1 MRRGNYRRM
10 YGITIDDYERMLRA
24 QNGQCAI
31 CGSSNPGGGYK
42 NFAVDHNHTTG
53 EVRGLLCTR
62 CNRGLGLF
70 KDDPVLTQ
78 LATNYLQSHGALTPS
93 L

>member
-1 MRRGNYRRM
+1 MFK
-10 YGITIDDYERMLRA
+10 A

-31 CGSSNPGGGYK
+31 CASSDPGGGFK

-53 EVRGLLCTR
+53 EIRGLLCTR

-78 LATNYLQSHGALTPS
+78 LATNYLRSHVALTPS

>member
-1 MRRGNYRRM
+1 
-10 YGITIDDYERMLRA
+10 MLTV

-31 CGSSNPGGGYK
+31 CGTNDPGGGYK
-42 NFAVDHNHTTG
+42 NFAVDHNHISG

-78 LATNYLQSHGALTPS
+78 LATNYLRSRVALTTS